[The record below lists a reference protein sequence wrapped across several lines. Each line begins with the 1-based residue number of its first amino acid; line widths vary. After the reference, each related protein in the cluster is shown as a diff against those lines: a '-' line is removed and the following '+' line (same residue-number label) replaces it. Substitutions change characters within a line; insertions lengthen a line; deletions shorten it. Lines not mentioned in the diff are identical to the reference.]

1 MCVCFARGVQL
12 VEREQELCVFY
23 ERLNVL
29 VKMIEKSNL
38 KLQDMED
45 EIGNLKIEQKEQ
57 ERQNNLQRKQL
68 LIKRALEEENI
79 LLQIQVPATK
89 FWNHCATSIWKTMK

>member
-1 MCVCFARGVQL
+1 
-12 VEREQELCVFY
+12 
-23 ERLNVL
+23 
-29 VKMIEKSNL
+29 MIEKSNL

-89 FWNHCATSIWKTMK
+89 F